1 MTTIFPATDKQDLGV
16 KVAQRF
22 IALVRD
28 IQDSEGGAHDD
39 GIARVVLTGGSSG
52 LAVLEALAQTA
63 HSHELDWS
71 RIEFFFG
78 DERNVPVDD
87 SESNEGQ
94 ARRVLLDQL
103 EIPAHRVHGYSL
115 SGGNDLT
122 ERADDYT
129 AEIKEFAPAGFDIH
143 LLGLG
148 DDGHINSLFPNHAG
162 LNDDATVITVT
173 DSPKSPAQRLSLGL
187 SQLAFADRIWFLA
200 AGKNKADAVARL
212 VSTEGS
218 GQDCPATLVHGRIET
233 LLFSDVIPAH

>member
-1 MTTIFPATDKQDLGV
+1 MTTIFPATDKQDLAV
-16 KVAQRF
+16 KVAERF

-103 EIPAHRVHGYSL
+103 EIPAHRVQKSKNSHRQASISTC
-115 SGGNDLT
+115 SGLATMATSILCSQTMRGLT
-122 ERADDYT
+122 T
-129 AEIKEFAPAGFDIH
+129 TPP
-143 LLGLG
+143 
-148 DDGHINSLFPNHAG
+148 S
-162 LNDDATVITVT
+162 
-173 DSPKSPAQRLSLGL
+173 SP
-187 SQLAFADRIWFLA
+187 
-200 AGKNKADAVARL
+200 
-212 VSTEGS
+212 
-218 GQDCPATLVHGRIET
+218 
-233 LLFSDVIPAH
+233 